1 MIIHINETKECWICG
16 EEDDKI
22 TSHHAL
28 PKHLKPK
35 NNIIIPICENC
46 HKKLNAFD
54 INGMYNYLYKIK
66 KSIKE
71 NVGAVNI
78 ALGNLN
84 ELKELSSQNTSN
96 KSEAS
101 QSD

>member
-1 MIIHINETKECWICG
+1 MIIHISEANQCWICG
-16 EEDDKI
+16 EEDNI

-35 NNIIIPICENC
+35 NNIIIPVCDIC

-54 INGMYNYLYKIK
+54 INGMYTYLYKIK

-84 ELKELSSQNTSN
+84 ELKELSAESVQIA
-96 KSEAS
+96 SEEAGE
-101 QSD
+101 

>member
-1 MIIHINETKECWICG
+1 MIITVNETKECWICG
-16 EEDDKI
+16 ESDKKI
-22 TSHHAL
+22 TTHHAL

-35 NNIIIPICENC
+35 NNILVPICEDC
-46 HKKLNAFD
+46 HKKINACD

-71 NVGAVNI
+71 NVSSVNV

-84 ELKELSSQNTSN
+84 ELSSS
-96 KSEAS
+96 KSRKVS
-101 QSD
+101 G

>member
-1 MIIHINETKECWICG
+1 MIIHISETNECWICG
-16 EEDDKI
+16 EENGKI

-28 PKHLKPK
+28 PKHLRPK
-35 NNIIIPICENC
+35 NNIIMPVCEKC

-54 INGMYNYLYKIK
+54 INGMYSYLYRIK

-71 NVGAVNI
+71 NVTSVNV

-84 ELKELSSQNTSN
+84 ELKELSSQKTS
-96 KSEAS
+96 KQSE
-101 QSD
+101 DEK